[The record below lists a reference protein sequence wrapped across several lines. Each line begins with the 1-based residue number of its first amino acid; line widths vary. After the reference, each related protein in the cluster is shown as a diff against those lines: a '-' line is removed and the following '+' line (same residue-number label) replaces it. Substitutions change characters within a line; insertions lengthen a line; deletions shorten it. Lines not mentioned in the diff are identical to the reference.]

1 MTELSSSINAIPV
14 KPTNDTHGRYYFR
27 TENEYFIIPW
37 DEAFTTLDELRIS
50 KRVETGK
57 IKDKKECGHLSPS
70 RQSRWFLITSR
81 IKVMYDKIASS
92 PVVIQDENRCSEIH
106 TLVEQRRHIWR
117 QLRRNRRQRLLLN
130 DSQSL
135 RISHE
140 TIEALNYKRIDLLQ
154 RVNLLKKQ

>member
-1 MTELSSSINAIPV
+1 MTELTLSINAIPI
-14 KPTNDTHGRYYFR
+14 KPTSDTHGRYYFR
-27 TENEYFIIPW
+27 TEDEYFIIPW
-37 DEAFTTLDELRIS
+37 DEACTTLEGLRIS
-50 KRVETGK
+50 KRVENGK
-57 IKDKKECGHLSPS
+57 IKDKKEYGHLSPS
-70 RQSRWFLITSR
+70 RQSRWSLITSWIR
-81 IKVMYDKIASS
+81 VMYDKIASP
-92 PVVIQDENRCSEIH
+92 PVVSQDATHYSEIH

-140 TIEALNYKRIDLLQ
+140 TIEALNHKRIDLLR